1 MPDKRIAQRRLVGY
15 RAHLKLNDSGTLVE
29 CVVRDISQTGARL
42 IVTSPS
48 ELPDTFSLFLSKDVA
63 RRCRIVWRKEKQVG
77 VNFGGRQMQQE
88 PGWIKMIEPKKNVVA
103 APLKTP
109 EA

>member
-15 RAHLKLNDSGTLVE
+15 RAHLKLNDSGTPVE

-63 RRCRIVWRKEKQVG
+63 RQCRVVWRKEKQVG
-77 VNFGGRQMQQE
+77 VNFGGRQMQRE
-88 PGWIKMIEPKKNVVA
+88 RGWI
-103 APLKTP
+103 
-109 EA
+109 